1 MAEEP
6 NGFDSSSQECI
17 GKETM
22 NNISDTAPGMEVSPV
37 TILPHE
43 IIEQLAELDLELS
56 EGNLNIYTTQ
66 IKNLWEILILLCM

>member
-1 MAEEP
+1 
-6 NGFDSSSQECI
+6 
-17 GKETM
+17 M

-66 IKNLWEILILLCM
+66 IKNL